1 LDFAIFKAHSA
12 ANSTTFYLSSLLL
25 FFFILGFYR
34 VFLLFIAPA
43 AVLIFTFK

>member
-1 LDFAIFKAHSA
+1 MYWI
-12 ANSTTFYLSSLLL
+12 LL
-25 FFFILGFYR
+25 FLKHKFDDILSLVSFAVFLYFGFYR